1 MSTMEPSHTHSPHI
15 AVIPSAGMGHLT
27 PFLRLA
33 SLLLSRNCSVTLL
46 TAKSTVSN
54 AESRHISFFL
64 ATHPRVKH
72 LEFDLIPP
80 LQSSNSSAQDPF
92 SIQYNA
98 ISRSAHL
105 LHPLLSSSSP
115 PLSAIFS
122 DLLVA
127 KTVACISADLLIPY
141 YLVITSSARF
151 LSFMLYLPAF
161 VSNPDKFSSNAVEVE
176 IPGSSP
182 LPISSIPLPFLN
194 PNHLLAETIL
204 ANLGVVPEAKGIMVN
219 TFDWF
224 EAETIAALN
233 NGIVLSN
240 LPPVLPIGPLQAYEF
255 DKDQSQCLPW
265 LDDQPEKS
273 VVYVS
278 FGSRTAM
285 SNDQIRELGYGLDKS
300 GCRFLWVVKTSKVD
314 KEEKESLEELLGESF
329 LERIKNR
336 GMVVKEWVNQDKILA
351 HPAIGG
357 FISHCGWNSV
367 TEAAERGIPIL
378 AWPLHG
384 DQGVNAE
391 LLQKAGLGIWE
402 KTWGMGNERLVK
414 QEEIGKKIVEL
425 MDDAELRSRA
435 SKVGREARKATELGG
450 SSDKAIMGIIENLT

>member
-141 YLVITSSARF
+141 YLVFTSSARF

-161 VSNPDKFSSNAVEVE
+161 VSNPDKFNSNAVEVE
-176 IPGSSP
+176 IPGLSP
-182 LPISSIPLPFLN
+182 LPISRYSSTIPEP
-194 PNHLLAETIL
+194 
-204 ANLGVVPEAKGIMVN
+204 K
-219 TFDWF
+219 
-224 EAETIAALN
+224 
-233 NGIVLSN
+233 
-240 LPPVLPIGPLQAYEF
+240 
-255 DKDQSQCLPW
+255 
-265 LDDQPEKS
+265 
-273 VVYVS
+273 
-278 FGSRTAM
+278 
-285 SNDQIRELGYGLDKS
+285 
-300 GCRFLWVVKTSKVD
+300 
-314 KEEKESLEELLGESF
+314 
-329 LERIKNR
+329 
-336 GMVVKEWVNQDKILA
+336 
-351 HPAIGG
+351 
-357 FISHCGWNSV
+357 
-367 TEAAERGIPIL
+367 
-378 AWPLHG
+378 
-384 DQGVNAE
+384 
-391 LLQKAGLGIWE
+391 
-402 KTWGMGNERLVK
+402 
-414 QEEIGKKIVEL
+414 
-425 MDDAELRSRA
+425 
-435 SKVGREARKATELGG
+435 
-450 SSDKAIMGIIENLT
+450 